1 MRRFVLVRLATVG
14 LIVAALFVSGA
25 AGGGPAFAQ
34 QEGKSGGAVV
44 YSGFQ
49 CGILVPG
56 TGDQD
61 STRVLTTN
69 DTHAV
74 VTPSGNATVVC
85 RSEIETTDGSE
96 TVQYND
102 LACTTFTPG
111 GTGPGTSSRTIVTA
125 SGQVI
130 LVCHLHANQQPES

>member
-1 MRRFVLVRLATVG
+1 MRRFVLVRLATAG
-14 LIVAALFVSGA
+14 LIVAALFVSGV
-25 AGGGPAFAQ
+25 GPRGTAFAQ
-34 QEGKSGGAVV
+34 QEGKGGGAIVHN
-44 YSGFQ
+44 GFE

-56 TGDQD
+56 TG
-61 STRVLTTN
+61 VLTTN

-85 RSEIETTDGSE
+85 RSEIETTAESE

-102 LACTTFTPG
+102 LACMTHA
-111 GTGPGTSSRTIVTA
+111 GTGTSSRTIVTA

-130 LVCHLHANQQPES
+130 LVCHLHTNQQPES